1 MGNTL
6 SMTFGLPVQTAMGNS
21 NAYSIA
27 AAAAQH
33 HMEQQPQQ
41 FPFQTASDNNNLA
54 SNTAQPSEKGAE
66 LLAQVV
72 TTVIKALM
80 EPQASP
86 TSKRVDQEAITAPQQ
101 SDVPA
106 PTSNGDESLPSSEI
120 DRVLAGYGE
129 NQEPDTGNT
138 SAALQQQSSANTQA
152 AQQLTTRPLPTSVS
166 STTLEKRHRLGDM
179 AKNYADRTPG
189 TGQCGT
195 GVREILNAFDPSLNI
210 QSMSSYSTNGLPSAE
225 FMVTPLDRSDKFRQI
240 DYKPGDIAPRGTVF
254 VCGPKKNKAS
264 ENAEYGHTAIA
275 MGDGWEATDGYQRS
289 QHDKYEWVVA
299 YEYIG

>member
-1 MGNTL
+1 MTL
-6 SMTFGLPVQTAMGNS
+6 GLPVQTAMGNS

-66 LLAQVV
+66 ILAQVV

-86 TSKRVDQEAITAPQQ
+86 TSKRGDQEAIKAPQQ

-106 PTSNGDESLPSSEI
+106 PTSNGDEPLPSPEI

-129 NQEPDTGNT
+129 NQEPNTDNT
-138 SAALQQQSSANTQA
+138 STALQQQPSVNTQA
-152 AQQLTTRPLPTSVS
+152 VQQLTTRPLPISVS
-166 STTLEKRHRLGDM
+166 STTLEKRNRLGDM

-225 FMVTPLDRSDKFRQI
+225 FMVTPLDRSNKFRQI

>member
-1 MGNTL
+1 
-6 SMTFGLPVQTAMGNS
+6 MTFGLPVQTAMGNS

-66 LLAQVV
+66 ILAQVV

-86 TSKRVDQEAITAPQQ
+86 TSKRGDQEAITPPQQ
-101 SDVPA
+101 SDSPA
-106 PTSNGDESLPSSEI
+106 PSASIGDEPLPSSEI

-129 NQEPDTGNT
+129 NPDPDTGNT
-138 SAALQQQSSANTQA
+138 SAALQQQPSANTQA
-152 AQQLTTRPLPTSVS
+152 VQQLTTRPLPTSVS
-166 STTLEKRHRLGDM
+166 STTLEKRNRLGNM

-225 FMVTPLDRSDKFRQI
+225 FMVTPLDRSNKFRQI

-275 MGDGWEATDGYQRS
+275 MGDGWEATDSYQRS